1 MNSGK
6 YEPGAFGQFD
16 KESNMN
22 RSIYVSKDPGVQAD
36 FYIESEAEEIYMPD
50 SSFRPQGGRNR
61 KVSTTTEDDSGII
74 GYQKYLHIVNRL
86 ALDNTD
92 ANEPLQ
98 PELSQFLRVTAQEE
112 EQEFT
117 QKLQEYSVIKEG
129 RREEH
134 REKLRLRK
142 N

>member
-6 YEPGAFGQFD
+6 YEPGAFGPID
-16 KESNMN
+16 KDLN
-22 RSIYVSKDPGVQAD
+22 RSIYVSKDPGMQAD
-36 FYIESEAEEIYMPD
+36 LYIESDAEEIYLPD
-50 SSFRPQGGRNR
+50 SVVRTQGGRNR

-98 PELSQFLRVTAQEE
+98 PELSQFLRVTAAEE
-112 EQEFT
+112 EQEFN
-117 QKLQEYSVIKEG
+117 QKLHEYSVIKEV

-134 REKLRLRK
+134 REKLRIRK

>member
-1 MNSGK
+1 MMNSGK

-16 KESNMN
+16 RESS
-22 RSIYVSKDPGVQAD
+22 RSIYVSKDPGMQAD
-36 FYIESEAEEIYMPD
+36 LYIESDAEEIYLPD
-50 SSFRPQGGRNR
+50 SQFRQGGRNR

-98 PELSQFLRVTAQEE
+98 PELSQFLRVTAAEE
-112 EQEFT
+112 EQEF
-117 QKLQEYSVIKEG
+117 S
-129 RREEH
+129 
-134 REKLRLRK
+134 
-142 N
+142 

>member
-6 YEPGAFGQFD
+6 YEPGAFGPID

-22 RSIYVSKDPGVQAD
+22 RSIYVSKDPGMQAD
-36 FYIESEAEEIYMPD
+36 LYIESDAEEIYLPD
-50 SSFRPQGGRNR
+50 SQFRTQGGRNR

-98 PELSQFLRVTAQEE
+98 PELSQFLRVTAAEE
-112 EQEFT
+112 EHEFN
-117 QKLQEYSVIKEG
+117 QKLHEYSVIKEG

-134 REKLRLRK
+134 REKLRIRK